1 MTARTMIQ
9 AYNGPPKFAAQRVF
23 EIVTL
28 APLGKQQTATSD
40 SWRAIKCIVDF
51 GLMQI
56 IDDKV
61 RRISGRD

>member
-1 MTARTMIQ
+1 MIQ
-9 AYNGPPKFAAQRVF
+9 IFNRLPNFAVQRVF
-23 EIVTL
+23 EMVTL
-28 APLGKQQTATSD
+28 AFGKQQTATSD
-40 SWRAIKCIVDF
+40 SWWAIKRLVDF